1 MSTPNIIIPTFYTG
15 GIKPESPKYGDVFYN
30 DCDGKIF
37 IYLDKW
43 FETFDVKET
52 EHTQEQIKQMKQ
64 EEKQKETEKDKEI
77 EKYRQFKKILRK
89 FMNEEGDK

>member
-1 MSTPNIIIPTFYTG
+1 MSTPNIIIPTLYMG
-15 GIKPESPKYGDVFYN
+15 GIKPEKPKYGDVFYN

-52 EHTQEQIKQMKQ
+52 EHTEEQIKKMEQ
-64 EEKQKETEKDKEI
+64 EEKQKETEKDREIKE
-77 EKYRQFKKILRK
+77 YREMIKMLKKLLK
-89 FMNEEGDK
+89 